1 MKLKSLIAA
10 FAMVLGLSTAA
21 YANGL
26 VRTVD
31 SFDYLVDYS
40 GSMMM
45 TEQEIKMPKMEI
57 AKEVLNKITKAIP
70 DLGYKASMHT
80 LAPAHEIVAYGD
92 FAPVAMEEAVGSL
105 QSDLAI
111 YGRKTPLGN
120 GINAFAPQYEQMAR
134 PTAII
139 LVSDGLNNLG
149 IEPVKSIVDNNI
161 GACFHIISFADSAE
175 GQATL
180 DEIAKINDCTVM
192 VNGVDLYKDDA
203 ALNDFVQKV
212 FYAGLA
218 NDALVLR
225 GVNFAFDSAV
235 LTDEAKEILGDV
247 AVIIKDA
254 ANGVAL
260 QGWTDS
266 VGTEA
271 YNKALSQ
278 RRAES
283 VKAYLVQEGLD
294 AGKIEAKGMGKSF
307 KYDNSNADGRY
318 LNRRVEVLVK

>member
-1 MKLKSLIAA
+1 MKFKSLVAA
-10 FAMVLGLSTAA
+10 FAMVLGFSTAA
-21 YANGL
+21 SANGL

-45 TEQEIKMPKMEI
+45 TEQETKMPKMEV
-57 AKEVLNKITKAIP
+57 AKAVLNRITKAIP

-80 LAPAHEIVAYGD
+80 LAPANELVSYGD
-92 FAPVAMEEAVGSL
+92 FAPAKMEAATNAL

-111 YGRKTPLGN
+111 FGRKTPIGN
-120 GINAFAPQYEQMAR
+120 GIAGFAPAYEKMAR

-139 LVSDGLNNLG
+139 LVSDGLNNVG
-149 IEPVKSIVDNNI
+149 VEPVKAIVDNNI
-161 GACFHIISFADSAE
+161 GACFHIISFADEAE

-180 DEIAKINDCTVM
+180 DEIAKLNDCTVM

-225 GVNFAFDSAV
+225 GVNFAFDSAA
-235 LTDEAKEILGDV
+235 LTDEAKNILGDV
-247 AVIIKDA
+247 AVLLKEDGNA
-254 ANGVAL
+254 VVL
-260 QGWTDS
+260 EGWTDS
-266 VGTEA
+266 VGSDA
-271 YNKALSQ
+271 YNKTLSQ

-283 VKAYLVQEGLD
+283 VKAYLIEEGLE
-294 AGKIEAKGMGKSF
+294 ANKLEAKGMGKSF

-318 LNRRVEVLVK
+318 LNRRVEVVVK

>member
-1 MKLKSLIAA
+1 MKFKSLIAA
-10 FAMVLGLSTAA
+10 FALVLGMSTAA

-45 TEQEIKMPKMEI
+45 TEQETKMPKMEV
-57 AKEVLNKITKAIP
+57 AKAVLNKITNAIP

-80 LAPAHEIVAYGD
+80 LAPAKEVVSYGD
-92 FAPVAMEEAVGSL
+92 FAPAAMTSAVDGL
-105 QSDLAI
+105 KSDLTI
-111 YGRKTPLGN
+111 FGRKTALGN
-120 GINAFAPQYEQMAR
+120 GITTFAPQYEQMAR
-134 PTAII
+134 PSAIL
-139 LVSDGLNNLG
+139 LVSDGVNNTG
-149 IEPVKSIVDNNI
+149 IEPVKAIVDNNI

-175 GQATL
+175 GQAAL
-180 DEIAKINDCTVM
+180 EEIAKINSCTVM
-192 VNGVDLYKDDA
+192 ANGVELYKDDA
-203 ALNDFVQKV
+203 ALKDFVQKV
-212 FYAGLA
+212 FYAGLD

-225 GVNFAFDSAV
+225 GVNFAFDSAE
-235 LTDEAKEILGDV
+235 LTNDAKEILSDV
-247 AVIIKDA
+247 AVILKDA
-254 ANGVAL
+254 TNGVQL

-266 VGTEA
+266 VGADA

-278 RRAES
+278 RRAQS

-294 AGKIEAKGMGKSF
+294 GKMIEAKGMGKSF

-318 LNRRVEVLVK
+318 LNRRVEVMMK

>member
-1 MKLKSLIAA
+1 MKFKSLIAA
-10 FAMVLGLSTAA
+10 FALVLGFSSAA
-21 YANGL
+21 SANGL

-45 TEQEIKMPKMEI
+45 TEQETKMPKIEV
-57 AKEVLNKITKAIP
+57 AKAVLNRITNAIP

-80 LAPAHEIVAYGD
+80 LAPAGELLAYGD
-92 FAPVAMEEAVGSL
+92 FVPAQMEEATNSL

-111 YGRKTPLGN
+111 FGRKTPMGD
-120 GINAFAPQYEQMAR
+120 GIASFAPAYEQMAR

-149 IEPVKSIVDNNI
+149 VEPVKAIVDNNI
-161 GACFHIISFADSAE
+161 GACFHIISFADEAE

-180 DEIAKINDCTVM
+180 DEIAKLNDCTVM

-235 LTDEAKEILGDV
+235 LTDEAKNILGDV
-247 AVIIKDA
+247 AVLLKEDGNA
-254 ANGVAL
+254 VVL
-260 QGWTDS
+260 EGWTDS
-266 VGTEA
+266 VGSDA
-271 YNKALSQ
+271 YNKTLSQ

-283 VKAYLVQEGLD
+283 VKAYLIEEGLAAD
-294 AGKIEAKGMGKSF
+294 KLEAKGMGKSF

-318 LNRRVEVLVK
+318 LNRRVEVVVK